1 MVRIK
6 RAYEPRAPE
15 DGYRVLVDRLW
26 PRGLRKADAN
36 LDEWRKDVAPG
47 EALRKWFQH
56 DPSRWVEFQRRYRHE
71 LEGDAVRSEL
81 GALAQRARSETVTLV
96 YAARD
101 EEHNNAVVLQREIE
115 RRMAR
120 RQPTRGTSC

>member
-26 PRGLRKADAN
+26 PRGLRKADAG

-56 DPSRWVEFQRRYRHE
+56 DPTRWVEFQRRYHHE
-71 LEGDAVRSEL
+71 LETEAAQSEL
-81 GALAQRARSETVTLV
+81 DALARRARSGTVTLL

-115 RRMAR
+115 RVGR
-120 RQPTRGTSC
+120 RRRATA